1 MYCKIKYLFLIVIPI
16 FLLASCDDDNKKTSD
31 VNKVNDSTKVDPLKE
46 LNKKLVN
53 DPNNAD
59 LYHQRCLYF
68 FNNAVYDKAMDDIAR
83 ALSIDSMNV
92 EYIYTKGDIFYAVM
106 RFDDAT
112 IEFAKSLK
120 LNKQHAPS
128 NLKMARILMHLKQ
141 YKDAIKHIDVALKT
155 NVNLAEGYFLKGIVF
170 QYMGDSVNAASS
182 FQTAV
187 EQKADYYDAYISL
200 GLLCAMR
207 KDSMAIEY
215 YKSALTLRPTSSEA
229 LYNLAIYY
237 QDSKRYAKAFETYNL
252 LNKVQPN
259 NEGAHHNK
267 GYMYLLYFDEKEKA
281 IQQFDSA
288 LRINPKYVEAYHN
301 RGLAYRELKKFKEA
315 RADFKT
321 ALSFNPQYEL
331 SANELDDMDRK
342 REK

>member
-1 MYCKIKYLFLIVIPI
+1 MKFKVIDLLFICLIFI
-16 FLLASCDDDNKKTSD
+16 LTSCGDETKKANDINKTKQ
-31 VNKVNDSTKVDPLKE
+31 STKVDPLKA
-46 LNKKLVN
+46 LNQKLVA
-53 DPNNAD
+53 DPNNPN
-59 LYHQRCLYF
+59 LYHERCLYF
-68 FNNAVYDKAMDDIAR
+68 FNNAVYDKAMDDISR
-83 ALSIDSMNV
+83 ALSIDSMNPDF
-92 EYIYTKGDIFYAVM
+92 IYTKGDIFYTVM

-112 IEFAKSLK
+112 VEFAKALK
-120 LNKQHAPS
+120 INKQHSPS

-141 YKDAIKHIDVALKT
+141 YKDAIKHIDVALKS

-187 EQKADYYDAYISL
+187 EQKADYYDAYVSL

-215 YKSALTLRPTSSEA
+215 YQSALSLRPTSTEA
-229 LYNLAIYY
+229 LYNLGIYY
-237 QDSKRYAKAFETYNL
+237 QESGRFEKAFATYNL
-252 LNKVQPN
+252 LNKVQPK

-267 GYMYLLYFDEKEKA
+267 GYMYLVFFNEKEKA

-301 RGLAYRELKKFKEA
+301 RGLAYRESKKFKEA
-315 RADFKT
+315 RADFKA
-321 ALSFNPQYEL
+321 ALGINPQYEL